1 MLSSLVILEHSN
13 SISDDLEDTGSEP
26 IQFTSARASSAS
38 FISSGGSS
46 TQSIDSAHIEADPYG
61 GWIIGSEYNTTLTF
75 GTKTL
80 QPTSP
85 IGGTYGE
92 FFLATIDNAGTW
104 QSVFGADH
112 SYGAGGLSFLTDV
125 SVDDFG
131 DIIIT
136 GYYYGE
142 ISFSG
147 GMGNPSSVLSNTN
160 SGYFFE
166 GFIAK
171 ADSMGNWLWANG
183 FVTQVNGSG
192 EYSLAK
198 GVQADMA
205 GDLFITG
212 EFEGETNFGGFILNV
227 SSTQVF
233 LAKYS
238 GIDGALEWVVD
249 GGGIGTNSVFD
260 LAVTPTGGVKLAT
273 ISDGFAQWGSSSYIA
288 VGSIDAVIVE
298 LDPSGVVLN
307 LNGIGS
313 NAQQTIVTDIQID
326 SSGDTYLAGTFGG
339 TISNS
344 GWTATAVH
352 GSSDVFV
359 ARSAVSTSNSWA
371 FVSGS
376 SGYDEPQAFTV
387 TSTGMVVY
395 GGFLTAAH
403 TAGTTTMVPSN
414 HDGYVVGVS
423 STGTLDW
430 TETVGGSGY
439 DYVLSMSVNFNDE
452 IGIGGTYSSSMTHD
466 GTTLTSSGARDA
478 YVWVFDPTSLQDS
491 DGDSIVDVD
500 DNCPNVSNPSQ
511 ANTDGDASGDACDS
525 DDDNDGLTDNYPDF
539 CPRESETNWTS
550 AQNIDTPGDST
561 DWDNDGC
568 KDDTNEDLD
577 DDNDQVLDV
586 NDACPYTSYSP
597 PRPSWISDSTTDLD
611 GDGCRDS
618 DEDTDDDADTFD
630 DSIDDCPTLAGTSTN
645 GSTGCLDTDGDSW
658 ADSNDDCP
666 NQAGNST
673 LAGTIACP
681 DNDGDGW
688 ANIDDVFPDEVTQWA
703 DIDDDGYGDQP
714 EGVNPDACPS
724 VGGTSTFDRLGCFDS
739 DEDGYSDSDATWN
752 AGSGADYFPND
763 PTQWTDFDDDGFG
776 DNWGNSTWTDRQSS
790 WPGEMVTDATTQ
802 DACPIRAGTSW
813 KADTFG
819 CPDSDGDGW
828 YDLMDAFANDATQ
841 WEDADMDGY
850 GDNAS
855 GNEPDAC
862 PLIPG
867 NSTSDRF
874 GCIDTDGDGYS
885 NADLSWGYDMGGD
898 ALPNEPTQWADGDND
913 GYGENP
919 NGLTPDA
926 CPTVRDTSFIDR
938 FGCKDTDGDGISDPD
953 DVWTLAD
960 GADACA
966 AGSGNSTA
974 DRIGCF
980 DGDGDG
986 YSNPAG
992 DWTVGDGAD
1001 AYPEDPL
1008 LWLEDKSDA
1017 DGASSSTVL
1026 ILGISGIIALAVIV
1040 LLAVLFLKKSEE
1052 DGEQKTWSDGTF
1064 APMGSEMPVM
1074 PNMGAQPAVM
1084 MPNYAATPAPVAG
1097 MANMYAQP
1105 AAQPAATPA
1114 VAMPNF
1120 AAQPVAA
1127 AVVAPVA
1134 QPSPVQPD
1142 PAREY
1147 YNGLIA
1153 QGYPQANAIQYTQQ
1167 YYPTFQG

>member
-1 MLSSLVILEHSN
+1 M
-13 SISDDLEDTGSEP
+13 
-26 IQFTSARASSAS
+26 
-38 FISSGGSS
+38 
-46 TQSIDSAHIEADPYG
+46 
-61 GWIIGSEYNTTLTF
+61 
-75 GTKTL
+75 
-80 QPTSP
+80 
-85 IGGTYGE
+85 
-92 FFLATIDNAGTW
+92 
-104 QSVFGADH
+104 
-112 SYGAGGLSFLTDV
+112 
-125 SVDDFG
+125 
-131 DIIIT
+131 
-136 GYYYGE
+136 
-142 ISFSG
+142 
-147 GMGNPSSVLSNTN
+147 
-160 SGYFFE
+160 
-166 GFIAK
+166 
-171 ADSMGNWLWANG
+171 
-183 FVTQVNGSG
+183 
-192 EYSLAK
+192 
-198 GVQADMA
+198 
-205 GDLFITG
+205 
-212 EFEGETNFGGFILNV
+212 
-227 SSTQVF
+227 
-233 LAKYS
+233 
-238 GIDGALEWVVD
+238 
-249 GGGIGTNSVFD
+249 
-260 LAVTPTGGVKLAT
+260 
-273 ISDGFAQWGSSSYIA
+273 
-288 VGSIDAVIVE
+288 
-298 LDPSGVVLN
+298 
-307 LNGIGS
+307 
-313 NAQQTIVTDIQID
+313 
-326 SSGDTYLAGTFGG
+326 
-339 TISNS
+339 
-344 GWTATAVH
+344 
-352 GSSDVFV
+352 
-359 ARSAVSTSNSWA
+359 
-371 FVSGS
+371 
-376 SGYDEPQAFTV
+376 
-387 TSTGMVVY
+387 
-395 GGFLTAAH
+395 
-403 TAGTTTMVPSN
+403 
-414 HDGYVVGVS
+414 
-423 STGTLDW
+423 
-430 TETVGGSGY
+430 
-439 DYVLSMSVNFNDE
+439 
-452 IGIGGTYSSSMTHD
+452 
-466 GTTLTSSGARDA
+466 
-478 YVWVFDPTSLQDS
+478 
-491 DGDSIVDVD
+491 
-500 DNCPNVSNPSQ
+500 
-511 ANTDGDASGDACDS
+511 
-525 DDDNDGLTDNYPDF
+525 
-539 CPRESETNWTS
+539 
-550 AQNIDTPGDST
+550 
-561 DWDNDGC
+561 
-568 KDDTNEDLD
+568 
-577 DDNDQVLDV
+577 LDV